1 MPEVFG
7 DSDEHAQGY
16 SKTLGKF
23 VMLEKV
29 QDGGKSKWQ
38 LNEKIQPAQRTL
50 RTIISIDEKGD
61 KIERKVPYALMK
73 TNRSDKE
80 IAVTYGQYGTVNI
93 QTVDV
98 LPCQARVARQVR
110 EQGEDM
116 SGQEDAQIR
125 RDFKAG
131 GKEYTHDFAHQVE
144 EIEEIKMENDQ
155 EPEDQITEEDYI
167 PNTQMTWKEL
177 MEETGE
183 ALPQLVE
190 RYNRDMA
197 KAEQSDSKSVV
208 QSIIDDY
215 EAVSHEPKTH

>member
-1 MPEVFG
+1 
-7 DSDEHAQGY
+7 
-16 SKTLGKF
+16 
-23 VMLEKV
+23 
-29 QDGGKSKWQ
+29 
-38 LNEKIQPAQRTL
+38 
-50 RTIISIDEKGD
+50 
-61 KIERKVPYALMK
+61 
-73 TNRSDKE
+73 
-80 IAVTYGQYGTVNI
+80 
-93 QTVDV
+93 
-98 LPCQARVARQVR
+98 
-110 EQGEDM
+110 
-116 SGQEDAQIR
+116 
-125 RDFKAG
+125 
-131 GKEYTHDFAHQVE
+131 
-144 EIEEIKMENDQ
+144 MENDQ